1 MKQIGDIKRGQTT
14 VLVVDDDDH
23 VRALAK
29 RILKRAGYDILTA
42 VNGKQALEVYR
53 REERNI
59 ALVILDL
66 IMPEMG
72 GKECLEQLLEF
83 DPTVRV
89 IISTGASAEAEL
101 KEVVRPYVRGFV
113 DKPYEMI
120 QLLQAVQTALE
131 EN

>member
-1 MKQIGDIKRGQTT
+1 MKQIGDIKRGKTT